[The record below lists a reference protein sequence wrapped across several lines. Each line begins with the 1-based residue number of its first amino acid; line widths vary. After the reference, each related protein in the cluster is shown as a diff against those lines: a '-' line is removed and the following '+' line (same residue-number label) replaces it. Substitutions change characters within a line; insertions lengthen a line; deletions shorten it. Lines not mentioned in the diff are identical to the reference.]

1 MSERRR
7 GALDTMVGRN
17 LTRIGFSEGV
27 NDVGWYMVLY
37 ESELREDLRQGG
49 EGTKSKKEE
58 EMLCINLYFVSRER
72 RRNGGRDGGGS
83 DRTTGG
89 WIGYREPCGAGR
101 KRKRDCLLEFG
112 ELVLSANLRAC
123 LDEKGCVIGGLRYGL
138 SSAGLGMKRR
148 GKKGESS

>member
-89 WIGYREPCGAGR
+89 WIGFGQESHAGQAEREKEIVCWNLANWFSAQISAPVWT
-101 KRKRDCLLEFG
+101 KRD
-112 ELVLSANLRAC
+112 VL
-123 LDEKGCVIGGLRYGL
+123 
-138 SSAGLGMKRR
+138 
-148 GKKGESS
+148 